1 MKFIVVMS
9 WLSLIGA
16 LAWVPLSSVQAASPT
31 PDPLLEAGFDQALG
45 VQLPLEI
52 ALRDETGSPVAIG
65 DYFSARPVVLVFAY
79 YNCPMLCNL
88 VLADLTRS
96 LAALEFNAGD
106 EFEVITVSIDP
117 QDQPELAAI
126 KKAALLS
133 EYERPGAERGWH
145 FLTGDQKAIDALTR
159 TAGFRYF
166 YDESKNEYAHP
177 AGLVVLTPEGRIS
190 RYFLG
195 LSYSPTDLRLAI
207 VEASVSRIGSWVDQ
221 VYLLCYEYD
230 PTTGTYGLILS
241 NVLRLAGLATVAGL
255 GGLIGI
261 LLVRERSR
269 QRFPG

>member
-1 MKFIVVMS
+1 MNFVVIMG
-9 WLSLIGA
+9 WLSLMGS
-16 LAWVPLSSVQAASPT
+16 LAWMPLSSVQASPPT
-31 PDPLLEAGFDQALG
+31 PDPLLEAGYDQALG
-45 VQLPLEI
+45 VQLPLDIE
-52 ALRDETGSPVAIG
+52 LRDETGSLVEVG
-65 DYFSARPVVLVFAY
+65 DYFGARPVVLVFAY

-106 EFEVITVSIDP
+106 EFEVITMSINP
-117 QDQPELAAI
+117 HDQPEIAAI

-133 EYERPGAERGWH
+133 EYERPGAESGWH

-159 TAGFRYF
+159 TSGFRYF
-166 YDESKNEYAHP
+166 YDESKDEYAHP

-195 LSYSPTDLRLAI
+195 LNYSPTDLRLAL
-207 VEASVSRIGSWVDQ
+207 VEASASRIGSWVDQ

-230 PTTGTYGLILS
+230 PTTGTYGLLLS

-269 QRFPG
+269 R

>member
-1 MKFIVVMS
+1 MNFVVIMG
-9 WLSLIGA
+9 WLSLMA
-16 LAWVPLSSVQAASPT
+16 TLAVVPLSSVQAASPT

-52 ALRDETGSPVAIG
+52 GLRDETGSPVAIG
-65 DYFSARPVVLVFAY
+65 EYFGARPVVLVFAY

-96 LAALEFNAGD
+96 LAALDFNAGD
-106 EFEVITVSIDP
+106 EFEVVTVSIDP
-117 QDQPELAAI
+117 HDQPELAAI

-133 EYERPGAERGWH
+133 EYERPGAELGWH
-145 FLTGDQKAIDALTR
+145 FLTGDEKAIDALTG

-166 YDESKNEYAHP
+166 YDLSKNEYAHP
-177 AGLVVLTPEGRIS
+177 AGVVVLTPEGRIS

-195 LSYSPTDLRLAI
+195 LNYSPTDLRLAL

-255 GGLIGI
+255 GGVIGI
-261 LLVRERSR
+261 LLVRERTR